1 MTRLLETEGYRV
13 FWSRTGVDALYQ
25 VRMRRPDLLLL
36 SPDLPQLSGWE
47 VCRRLKRMPD
57 QGRTKA
63 VMLTQDGETAHRV
76 GAEGYLMKAGQVEPI
91 LPPIR
96 VFRHPA
102 QGILV
107 EFLQR
112 HALAA

>member
-1 MTRLLETEGYRV
+1 
-13 FWSRTGVDALYQ
+13 
-25 VRMRRPDLLLL
+25 
-36 SPDLPQLSGWE
+36 
-47 VCRRLKRMPD
+47 
-57 QGRTKA
+57 
-63 VMLTQDGETAHRV
+63 MLTLDGETAHRV